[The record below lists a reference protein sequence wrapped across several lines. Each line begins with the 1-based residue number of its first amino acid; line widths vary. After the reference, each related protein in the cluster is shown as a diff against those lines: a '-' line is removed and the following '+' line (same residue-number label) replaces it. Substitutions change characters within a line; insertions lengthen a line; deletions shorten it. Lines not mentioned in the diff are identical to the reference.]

1 MTKIISLGTYRATGI
16 IEEVEKPKKVK
27 KPSRVSALAIAQEAP
42 SRMALT
48 KTERAELKRFQ
59 EQNEGWLNE
68 DPSDETRKVLKERI
82 AKARR
87 DLKAA
92 NLP

>member
-1 MTKIISLGTYRATGI
+1 
-16 IEEVEKPKKVK
+16 
-27 KPSRVSALAIAQEAP
+27 
-42 SRMALT
+42 LT

-92 NLP
+92 NLV